1 MKDRPDCGV
10 LLLHNSDRD
19 EFSGGK
25 EAIGDDLSG
34 MTMSIS
40 TLLAGPIPLTKYFHP
55 FTLLL
60 VFQPITGPPK
70 QFR

>member
-40 TLLAGPIPLTKYFHP
+40 TLLVVQFLKPNI
-55 FTLLL
+55 FTHSH
-60 VFQPITGPPK
+60 FC
-70 QFR
+70 